1 MQKAL
6 IFPPKMV
13 DLQNYYY
20 FKEGFSK
27 EELNKIYNDVAFIP
41 FQKAGTGESNENE
54 DTSVRSSQIKWVHAT
69 QEWSWLYDKLM
80 AMITEA
86 NNSLWKFNLYGA
98 LDAIQYTEYH
108 ASENGHYGWHQ
119 DIGPGVLSTRKI
131 SLTVQLSDPTEYEG
145 GYLEYFKGG
154 DPNTNAIKVD
164 RHQGLVFIF
173 PSFMLHRV
181 TPITKGVRRS
191 FVLWV
196 GGEHYM

>member
-145 GYLEYFKGG
+145 GDLEYFKGG